1 MEINMSIKKQYLKSK
16 PVCKV
21 TFKVP
26 ANEAKGAQ
34 KINLVGDFNNWDQ
47 KATEMKRMKDNS
59 FSVVVNLTKDNE
71 YQYKYL
77 LDGNQW
83 ENDWHADKYEASPYG
98 EENSVVVV

>member
-1 MEINMSIKKQYLKSK
+1 METSMSLKKQYLKSK

-21 TFKVP
+21 TFKVT
-26 ANEAKGAQ
+26 AKEARGAQ

-47 KATEMKRMKDNS
+47 QATQMKHLKDNS
-59 FSVVVNLTKDNE
+59 FTVVVDLQKDNE

-77 LDGNQW
+77 LDGKHW
-83 ENDWHADKYEASPYG
+83 ENDWQADKYLSSPYG